1 MTVLIYLNNKI
12 WLDFVLVSEI
22 NIQTERV
29 DDIPLLIQQQREMGI
44 AQIIDAVIP
53 RHGNRQGLS
62 VGWTTVGWL
71 TYILSQSDHRLS
83 FVEEWAKSRLQTLS
97 QCIGEPVRHTDYTDD
112 RLGEVVRLLSNDEI
126 WSAIETELGQQ
137 MIQVYQLPCQ
147 TARVDATTVSMYHN
161 EADSELIAYGHSKDY
176 RPDLAQVKMMM
187 TTLDPLALPIATQI
201 VPGNRADDGL
211 YVPAIAAAQ
220 AVLPERGML
229 YVGDSKME
237 ALSTRAHLVATEDYY
252 LLPLS
257 KKGEQGQLL
266 AEKVVQAVTNPEL
279 LTDVYAPHESIGKQP
294 ALLAQIW
301 ETSREQQAVI
311 ANRRIAWAERVLLV
325 YSPTLAQSGYDGLN
339 KRLQS
344 AITNLEQLTVPPAR
358 GKKQYKEITALQA
371 KVDTILAQHRVT
383 GLLQIVYHEEQIEHH
398 VRAYRDRPAR
408 AEVRVRYQLEV
419 CRDEEA
425 IAVAFRNMGWRLFV
439 SNAPSDNLPMTEVV
453 PIYRGSV
460 PTIERLFSR
469 FKGKPLGVRPV
480 FVRRDDHL
488 KGLFRLLTLALRILT
503 LMEFIVRRSLQ
514 EAEETISGLYPGNAS
529 QTTSRPTTERLLRA
543 FQEVTL
549 SMVDMGKQYIL
560 HVTPLSPLQNRIL
573 QLLKFSD
580 LIYTELAL
588 IETISD

>member
-1 MTVLIYLNNKI
+1 M
-12 WLDFVLVSEI
+12 SEV

-29 DDIPLLIQQQREMGI
+29 DDIPLLIQQQRAMSI
-44 AQIIDAVIP
+44 AQIIDGVII

-83 FVEEWAKSRLQTLS
+83 FVEEWAKNRLQTLS
-97 QCIGEPVRHTDYTDD
+97 QCIGEPVRHTDFTDD
-112 RLGEVVRLLSNDEI
+112 RLGEVVRLLSDDHV
-126 WSAIETELGQQ
+126 WSAIETQLGQQ
-137 MIQVYQLPCQ
+137 LVQVYQLPSQ
-147 TARVDATTVSMYHN
+147 TARVDATTVSMHHD
-161 EADSELIAYGHSKDY
+161 EAQSELIAYGHSKDH
-176 RPDLAQVKMMM
+176 RPDLAQVKVMM
-187 TTLDPLALPIATQI
+187 TTLDPLSLPIATQI

-220 AVLPERGML
+220 TVLPERGML

-237 ALSTRAHLVATEDYY
+237 ALSTRAHLVETGDYY

-266 AEKVVQAVTNPEL
+266 AEKAAQAVADPNL
-279 LTDVYAPHESIGKQP
+279 LTDVYAPTEQTGEQP
-294 ALLAQIW
+294 RLLAQIW
-301 ETSREQQAVI
+301 ETSRKQQALI
-311 ANRRIAWAERVLLV
+311 ADRYIEWTERVLLV
-325 YSPTLAQSGYDGLN
+325 YSPDLAQSSYASLN
-339 KRLQS
+339 KRLQN
-344 AITNLEQLTVPPAR
+344 AIAKLEQLTAPPAR
-358 GKKQYKEITALQA
+358 GKKQYQELAPLQA

-383 GLLQIVYHEEQIEHH
+383 GLLQVTYHEERTERH

-408 AEVRVRYQLEV
+408 TEVTVRYQLGV
-419 CRDEEA
+419 GRDEKV
-425 IAVAFRNMGWRLFV
+425 IAAAFCKMGWRLFV
-439 SNAPSDNLPMTEVV
+439 SNAPSDHLPMTEIV
-453 PIYRGSV
+453 PIYRGST
-460 PTIERLFSR
+460 PTIERLFAR
-469 FKGKPLGVRPV
+469 FKGRPLGLRPV

-503 LMEFIVRRSLQ
+503 LIEFVVRRSLHQ
-514 EAEETISGLYPGNAS
+514 ADEAIPGLYPGNAS

-549 SMVDMGKQYIL
+549 SIVEMGTQHIR

-580 LIYTELAL
+580 LIYTELTRV
-588 IETISD
+588 ETISD